1 LKILRFLGGAGIC
14 HFVFL
19 RGPSYPAGS
28 RWFIEGSRLN
38 CSICEKRKAARYC
51 PAKGEKICAVCCG
64 TEREV
69 TISCPPECAYLVAA
83 HRYEDEHQRA
93 LPADTPFLDERVP
106 QEILHT
112 HQQLM
117 AALAFQTAKFA
128 SHEASTADPDVIATL
143 AALAATYKTLQS
155 GLLYEKIPD
164 IPVQRDLYLALSQF
178 LDEIRRKAA
187 ETGQSAALK
196 DVAIFQVIVF
206 LYRMGLLRSNGRPRS
221 RRFIEFL
228 RGQFPQ
234 SEELKREAPRIIVP

>member
-1 LKILRFLGGAGIC
+1 M
-14 HFVFL
+14 
-19 RGPSYPAGS
+19 
-28 RWFIEGSRLN
+28 N

-93 LPADTPFLDERVP
+93 LPSDTPFLAERVP

-112 HQQLM
+112 HQQFM

-128 SHEASTADPDVIATL
+128 SHEASTADPDVIAAL

-178 LDEIRRKAA
+178 LDEIKRKAA

-234 SEELKREAPRIIVP
+234 AEELKREAPRIIVP